1 MPLVPLAAAL
11 SYGIYKTDMPA
22 DKTTYVAF
30 VDVGAMDTTVSI
42 VGFVKGKLTVLSTA
56 CDRQLGGRDFDML
69 LAKRFAAEW
78 KEKHGIDAHT
88 NKKVWNRTVP
98 RRNWVPSLRRAE
110 HGSECLV
117 PTVILGTLR
126 SLSRFPCASAGH
138 VPTACGL

>member
-1 MPLVPLAAAL
+1 MNAPVPVARTAAL

-56 CDRQLGGRDFDML
+56 SDRQLGGRDFDML

-78 KEKHGIDAHT
+78 KEKHGIDAFT
-88 NKKVWNRTVP
+88 NKKVRLARDVGQP
-98 RRNWVPSLRRAE
+98 GV
-110 HGSECLV
+110 V
-117 PTVILGTLR
+117 KGTR
-126 SLSRFPCASAGH
+126 GRH
-138 VPTACGL
+138 